1 MNKDTVRNTM
11 LSLEQDSL
19 THAKQGYADYLE
31 SAMIDR
37 TEPIETDEAAQAE
50 TASDLAEAFDQ
61 PIHTH
66 ADKIQKLKAIDFG
79 EKTEVEEG
87 AIVRL
92 NDRYFVISVSTARF
106 ECDGESFMGISPQAP
121 IYQAME
127 GKRTGETFV
136 YGGRQFDIQA
146 LF

>member
-1 MNKDTVRNTM
+1 MNKTTVRNTM
-11 LSLEQDSL
+11 LSLEKDSL
-19 THAKQGYADYLE
+19 IHAKEGYADYLK

-37 TEPIETDEAAQAE
+37 TESIESDEAAQAE

-61 PIHTH
+61 PVHTH
-66 ADKIQKLKAIDFG
+66 ADKIEQLNAIDFG

-121 IYQAME
+121 IYQAMQ
-127 GKRTGETFV
+127 GKRAGEKFT
-136 YGGRQFDIQA
+136 YGDRQYDIQA
-146 LF
+146 VY